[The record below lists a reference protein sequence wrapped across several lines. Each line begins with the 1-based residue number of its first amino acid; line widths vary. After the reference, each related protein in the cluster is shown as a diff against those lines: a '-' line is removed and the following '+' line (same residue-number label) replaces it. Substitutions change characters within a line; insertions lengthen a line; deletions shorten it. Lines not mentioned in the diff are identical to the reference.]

1 MDGSEIRTLG
11 GGVNHV
17 GARAHNERLILSTI
31 QRHGELPGMEIA
43 RLTRLTAQTVS
54 NILKKL
60 ENDGLLLRGEPN
72 RGRIGKP
79 SVPMAINP
87 DGALSFGLKIGR
99 RSADL
104 MVMNM
109 RGEVLA
115 EEQTTYRYPMPDA
128 LFRYLGA
135 GMERL
140 SRGLSDLQKSR
151 ICGIGIAA
159 PAEIWSWTEALD
171 APASFSIWRETDI
184 QTEVARITD
193 LPLTI
198 QNDGTAAC
206 RAEHLFGRGR
216 EFSDYAYFFIGS
228 FVGGGVALASKV
240 VMGGKGNAGAFG
252 SLRVPGPDG
261 AEVQLLDAASLY
273 LLENAIIRDGLDAS
287 ALWTRPQDWSAFEVQ
302 LGPWIETT
310 ARALAHA
317 IRSIG
322 AVMDFEAVLIGG
334 AMPEDIRARIVARTT
349 AALAQLDTRGLI
361 PPPPQTARVGANA
374 RTLGAAYGPVFDR
387 YFLQ

>member
-1 MDGSEIRTLG
+1 MDGSEIRALG
-11 GGVNHV
+11 GGVNHI

-31 QRHGELPGMEIA
+31 QRHGELPGMDIA
-43 RLTRLTAQTVS
+43 KLTGLTPQTVS

-60 ENDGLLLRGEPN
+60 ENDGFLLRGTPK

-79 SVPMAINP
+79 STPMAINP
-87 DGALSFGLKIGR
+87 DGALSFGFKIGR

-104 MVMNM
+104 MVMNLA
-109 RGEVLA
+109 GEVLA

-128 LFRYLGA
+128 LFAYLES

-140 SRGLSDLQKSR
+140 TQGLSPLQKER
-151 ICGIGIAA
+151 ICGLGIAA

-171 APASFSIWRETDI
+171 APAGFSIWRETDI
-184 QTEVARITD
+184 QAEVARITD
-193 LPLTI
+193 LPLIT

-206 RAEHLFGRGR
+206 RAEHVFGRGR
-216 EFSDYAYFFIGS
+216 EFGDYAYFFIGS
-228 FVGGGVALASKV
+228 FIGGGVVLDSKV
-240 VMGGKGNAGAFG
+240 VVGGKGNAGAFG

-273 LLENAIIRDGLDAS
+273 LLENAIAREGLDTS
-287 ALWTRPQDWSAFEVQ
+287 ALWTRPQDWSGFERQ
-302 LGPWIETT
+302 LGPWIDTT

-334 AMPEDIRARIVARTT
+334 AMPEEVRARIVTRTT

-361 PPPPQTARVGANA
+361 PPAPQLAQTGSNA
-374 RTLGAAYGPVFDR
+374 RTLGAACGPVFDR